1 MHVSKDDT
9 QDMDTFP
16 LVDLLPRNTNGFFRY
31 NGSLT
36 TPPCSETVLWT
47 VFKVGI
53 SYSELAF
60 YTRVTQ
66 KMDIFTIQWNHIF

>member
-53 SYSELAF
+53 SDTDNNKSLKAY
-60 YTRVTQ
+60 
-66 KMDIFTIQWNHIF
+66 